1 MRGGDISAMETLF
14 RAFMLIFLSFVLV
27 SWSAPVPDGKEIPL
41 SETETEEQLAKKYLK
56 AFYNMSSRSIGRNAN
71 SAFTEKIKEMQK
83 FFGLNVTGTLDNKTL
98 AVMKSSRC
106 GVPDVGNYNI
116 MDTNSKWENSVI
128 TYRLVNYTPDLPS
141 AEVDKAIANAFGV
154 WSSASSLKF
163 SKIDSGIADIMISFA
178 SGDHQDPYPF
188 DGPGKTLAH
197 AYYPGSGIGG
207 DAHFDEDETWST
219 NAKAINLFLVAAH
232 EFGHS
237 LGLSH
242 SSDPSALMYPT
253 YHYADTANYKL
264 PEDDMKGVQALY
276 GLPTDATTKGT
287 TAASTTTVQTKTTTK
302 GNQPS
307 QTQTTTATS
316 TRAPAKTTKAN
327 EACRDN
333 MSIDAAFVFGD
344 QIYLITNGTVWVKQ
358 PSKAVVKSSV
368 QTLWKNMP
376 TPIDA
381 AYALPAQNLVVLFK
395 GSQYWAFQGN
405 ALRYG
410 FPKDIS
416 NYRLPSSVKKIDAVA
431 SFQETRTIQFFVEDK
446 YYRFNDISYT
456 IDRTGPIAERY
467 PELGKKVDAAFQL
480 NGFLFV
486 ASGANLFKYDYQKNK
501 VVENWNIKAWLGC

>member
-1 MRGGDISAMETLF
+1 METLF

-27 SWSAPVPDGKEIPL
+27 SWSAPVPDGKDISPSRTEI
-41 SETETEEQLAKKYLK
+41 EDQLAKNYLK
-56 AFYNMSSRSIGRNAN
+56 AFYNMSSRSIGRSAN
-71 SAFTEKIKEMQK
+71 SAFTEKIKEMQQ

-106 GVPDVGNYNI
+106 GVPDVGNYNL
-116 MDTNSKWENSVI
+116 MDTNLKWENNVI
-128 TYRLVNYTPDLPS
+128 TYRLVNYTPDLQP
-141 AEVDKAIANAFGV
+141 AEVDKAIASALGV
-154 WSSASSLKF
+154 WSSASPLKF

-207 DAHFDEDETWST
+207 DAHFDEDETWSIS
-219 NAKAINLFLVAAH
+219 AKAINLFLVAAH

-264 PEDDMKGVQALY
+264 PEDDMKGIQALY
-276 GLPTDATTKGT
+276 GIPTAATTV
-287 TAASTTTVQTKTTTK
+287 ASTTTAQTKTTTK

-307 QTQTTTATS
+307 PTQTTAATS
-316 TRAPAKTTKAN
+316 ARARSETTTKAN

-333 MSIDAAFVFGD
+333 MSIDAAFVLGD

-358 PSKAVVKSSV
+358 PSKTVVKSSV

-381 AYALPAQNLVVLFK
+381 AYALPAQNSVVLFK
-395 GSQYWAFQGN
+395 GRQYWAFRGN

-410 FPKDIS
+410 YPKDIS
-416 NYRLPSSVKKIDAVA
+416 NYKLPSSVKKIDAVEN
-431 SFQETRTIQFFVEDK
+431 FPQTRKIDFFVEDK
-446 YYRFNDISYT
+446 YYRFNDVKYT
-456 IDRTGPIAERY
+456 IDKTSPIAESY
-467 PELGKKVDAAFQL
+467 PGLGKKVDAAFQL

-486 ASGANLFKYDYQKNK
+486 TSGATLFKYDYRINK
-501 VVENWNIKAWLGC
+501 VVENWNIKAWIGC